1 MRNKGIDV
9 LRGLGVFTLL
19 GLHSAFYYF
28 DGLYDLDLNNPPLII
43 TIIGF
48 LLMFAGMFAIISGYG
63 HVRVMKHELSKGT
76 STSLIVKKQLASA
89 LFILVVAYLYFVFTG
104 PGIVHFETQ
113 SMNNSILVE
122 WIQSGNWVG
131 ISLERLIYIDSLVM
145 IGVNI
150 ALLGLV
156 YPWLA
161 KRKWASHQHLFWLFI
176 AFFVVSLVR
185 IPLYPIF
192 MTAWENENWF
202 VVILLNLLVNKNNP
216 IFPYFAFALLGAWV
230 VELEDNHRQKQQ
242 IWVSLGFLVVGITAY
257 ILLPDTMLERAIDL
271 KWFAI
276 MTIQIGLFLVMIR
289 GFMAIKRLNIVTR
302 FLERLGLYSLTP
314 FFFES
319 ILAALVFRFMN
330 LFIPVSFD
338 ISGALVYGFTL
349 AILWGFCVVW
359 IAARRPKWTLE
370 ALYSRFISKNLEST
384 KAIYLESDHH
394 L

>member
-1 MRNKGIDV
+1 MRNRGIDI

-28 DGLYDLDLNNPPLII
+28 DGLYELDLNNPPLII

-63 HVRVMKHELSKGT
+63 HVRVMKHEMSKGA
-76 STSLIVKKQLASA
+76 SVNSIIKKQMMSA
-89 LFILVVAYLYFVFTG
+89 LFILIIAYLYFILTG

-122 WIQSGNWVG
+122 WIQSGQWVG
-131 ISLERLIYIDSLVM
+131 VNLERLIYIDSLVM

-156 YPWLA
+156 YPWLV
-161 KRKWASHQHLFWLFI
+161 KHHWATRNHLLGLFI
-176 AFFVVSLVR
+176 VFFTLSLIR
-185 IPLYPIF
+185 IPLYSIF
-192 MTAWENENWF
+192 MTALEDENWLI
-202 VVILLNLLVNKNNP
+202 VIVLNLLVNKNNP

-230 VELEDNHRQKQQ
+230 VELEDSKQQKQQ
-242 IWVSLGFLVVGITAY
+242 IWLSLLFLVVGISAY
-257 ILLPDTMLERAIDL
+257 VLLPDTMLERAIDL

-276 MTIQIGLFLVMIR
+276 MTIQIGLFLLMIR
-289 GFMAIKRLNIVTR
+289 GFMSITYSNMLTR

-319 ILAALVFRFMN
+319 ILAAVTFQFLQCIV
-330 LFIPVSFD
+330 PVSFTLT
-338 ISGALVYGFTL
+338 GALMYGFTL
-349 AILWGFCVVW
+349 ALLWGFSVAW
-359 IAARRPKWTLE
+359 IASHQPTWTLE
-370 ALYSRFISKNLEST
+370 ALYSRFVSKHLTST
-384 KAIYLESDHH
+384 KDTYLKSGYH